1 MHDISLGFL
10 NEPLKLWKADF
21 VMFLNDYCFS
31 TLLPNVS
38 HLLIL
43 CALFLN
49 PVVPGLFLFL
59 QSLHLLWRSFPPCVV
74 YFFSLFICLL
84 EDSSNQLTAIISIS
98 SLLIKSLTY
107 SAFINITIC
116 LSGIPLFSLIWWL
129 YSYTHISLIGWA
141 NGTAAV
147 ESQLRWW
154 WDVVEMCNTVA
165 HYYHRYTKFCA
176 LGGCK
181 PAPTSTC
188 WCSLNPSEH
197 TNLPRDA
204 TRSASSLNCRA
215 FSPLLSLF
223 ACERVLPWLYSTL
236 GLRGTVSN
244 AFWQMFKSCHL
255 VTQKQRQE
263 SMFASVYERKRGC
276 IVPISLQR
284 LLLSRCINSWLLLL
298 NPLMYSNV
306 L

>member
-147 ESQLRWW
+147 DSQLRWW
-154 WDVVEMCNTVA
+154 WDVAEMCNTVA
-165 HYYHRYTKFCA
+165 HYYHCYTKFCA
-176 LGGCK
+176 LGGC
-181 PAPTSTC
+181 
-188 WCSLNPSEH
+188 
-197 TNLPRDA
+197 
-204 TRSASSLNCRA
+204 
-215 FSPLLSLF
+215 
-223 ACERVLPWLYSTL
+223 
-236 GLRGTVSN
+236 
-244 AFWQMFKSCHL
+244 
-255 VTQKQRQE
+255 
-263 SMFASVYERKRGC
+263 
-276 IVPISLQR
+276 
-284 LLLSRCINSWLLLL
+284 
-298 NPLMYSNV
+298 
-306 L
+306 